1 MTAVAN
7 LLADTLTTQA
17 IDKGAQR
24 VVLMTAPN
32 VVRTPRFQQ
41 VLAGVAAASGGGS
54 TGAAAAAQV
63 AALADNWVV
72 AFNTQLRARFA
83 SQARVAVVDFYA
95 ELNKWLDTPASYGLT
110 NTTTPA
116 CPSTGTDSTGLPTY
130 SIQTCTATAL
140 SAAPQL
146 GTSGADWWKTYVFSD
161 NFHGTPRTNQ
171 LMGDLVV
178 RALEL
183 KGWK

>member
-7 LLADTLTTQA
+7 LMADSLNSLA

-24 VVLMTAPN
+24 VILFTAPN

-41 VLAGVAAASGGGS
+41 VLAGVAAASGGGA

-63 AALADNWVV
+63 AALADSWVV
-72 AFNTQLRARFA
+72 AFNTQLKSRFA
-83 SQARVAVVDFYA
+83 SQPKVAIVDFYT
-95 ELNKWLDTPASYGLT
+95 EFNKWLDTPTAYGLT

-116 CPSTGTDSTGLPTY
+116 CPVTGVESTGLPSY
-130 SIQTCTATAL
+130 SIQTCTAASL
-140 SAAPQL
+140 SAAPQP
-146 GTSGADWWKTYVFSD
+146 GTTGPDWWKTYVFSD
-161 NFHGTPRTNQ
+161 NFHGTPKTNQ
-171 LMGDLVV
+171 LMGDLVIKTLD
-178 RALEL
+178 A